1 MNVAGQWL
9 FRIGLI
15 DLDVNIEEPDRNND
29 GTNTSCSKK
38 LFNN

>member
-29 GTNTSCSKK
+29 GTTSSNGLKII
-38 LFNN
+38 